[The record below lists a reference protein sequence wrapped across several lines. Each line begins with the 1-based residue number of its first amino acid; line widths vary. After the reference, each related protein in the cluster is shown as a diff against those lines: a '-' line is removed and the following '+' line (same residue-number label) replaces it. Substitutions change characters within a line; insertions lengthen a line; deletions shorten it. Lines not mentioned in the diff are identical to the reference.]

1 MSDNSLTGG
10 KENVRG
16 DEPAGSGI
24 IVAALEI
31 VPASFGIID
40 IAAITERLICTQCSC
55 QCTRDSYGLTPA
67 IIGIF
72 YYSVLIL
79 VNEFYDISL
88 SVAELVIHD
97 ERIAVIIVVIDEN
110 DVLSRIVALARS

>member
-1 MSDNSLTGG
+1 MSQYALAGG
-10 KENVRG
+10 KQDVCG
-16 DEPAGSGI
+16 DEPAGFGI
-24 IVAALEI
+24 VIAALEI
-31 VPASFGIID
+31 VPVSFGIID
-40 IAAITERLICTQCSC
+40 IAAITERLICAQCSC
-55 QCTRDSYGLTPA
+55 QAACDSYGLTPA

-88 SVAELVIHD
+88 SFAELVIHD